1 MLTLKIA
8 EQLIRHGSDKSL
20 YQIYCSGS
28 RGPGPA
34 TQPLYPTPVKTSK
47 KKKKKRWSL
56 QVSRVIRTSS
66 HKFLDQLLAD
76 AVIPVSKLA
85 KNTQLS
91 LSDQYIKAHEVKY
104 MSFSKML
111 THKFQEKKLQWH
123 YSFCVCRFRRDT

>member
-1 MLTLKIA
+1 MVLTKVYTKYIAADPGGPDPPPSPSTPPLLKLA
-8 EQLIRHGSDKSL
+8 
-20 YQIYCSGS
+20 
-28 RGPGPA
+28 
-34 TQPLYPTPVKTSK
+34 K

-111 THKFQEKKLQWH
+111 THKFQKKKLQWH